1 MTAEREGKAE
11 RSYAAYTGS
20 SAPGA
25 PAPALPRPGMGG
37 GAGFGGGPGR
47 RFMSE
52 ASKARDARGTVARI
66 WRYLKKYKAMLWLV
80 FVLALTGSAV
90 SLVGPYMIGEAVDA
104 MKGGPG
110 RVDFD
115 GLARIGATLVT
126 VYLLGA
132 LASWLTIFYMSDIA
146 QRTVKDIRRDL
157 FAKVQSIPVSYF
169 DKRPHGELM
178 SRLVNDVDN
187 VNNTLSQGV
196 TQAFSSAVTVFGSLA
211 MMLWLSPLLTVLSL
225 AAIPLSILL
234 TSAIAKRTRRYF
246 SRQARDLGELNGF
259 IEENI
264 SGQKVVKA
272 YGREKGLEEE
282 FSAISERLRRSGLM
296 AQIYSGMV
304 PRIMIV
310 VNNLSYA
317 LVSAAGGML
326 VIRGAVTVGLVASF
340 LSYSRQFAR
349 PINEIA
355 NQFNQLQSAVAGAE
369 RVFEVLDEKD
379 EGSEGEQGFA
389 PDCVR
394 GDVKFEDVDFSYEK
408 GVPVL
413 RDIDIRADEGRTV
426 AIVGPTGAGKTT
438 IVNLL
443 MRFYD
448 VDGGA
453 VEVDGRDIRSLDRDA
468 LRSSIGIVLQD
479 TYLFSETVRENI
491 RYGRLDA
498 TDAEVERAA
507 RMANADAFIRRLPD
521 GYDTVLGEDG
531 GNLSQGQRQLIA
543 IARAIL
549 ADPSILILDEATSSV
564 DTRTEVHIQR
574 AMLDL
579 MKGRTSFVIAHRL
592 STIKGADEILVL
604 RDGRIVERGTH
615 AQLMEAKGF
624 YHSLYA
630 GQFRRHE
637 ALTAGI

>member
-1 MTAEREGKAE
+1 MTAEREGKAD
-11 RSYAAYTGS
+11 RSYASYTGS

-126 VYLLGA
+126 VYILGA

-579 MKGRTSFVIAHRL
+579 MNGRTSFVIAHRL

>member
-1 MTAEREGKAE
+1 MTAEREGKAD
-11 RSYAAYTGS
+11 RSYASYTGS

-379 EGSEGEQGFA
+379 EGSEGGEGLEPGQMK
-389 PDCVR
+389 
-394 GDVKFEDVDFSYEK
+394 GDVKFRDVDFSYEK

>member
-1 MTAEREGKAE
+1 MTAEREGKAD
-11 RSYAAYTGS
+11 RSYASYTGS

-498 TDAEVERAA
+498 TDAEIERAA

-579 MKGRTSFVIAHRL
+579 MKGRTSIVIAHRL

>member
-1 MTAEREGKAE
+1 
-11 RSYAAYTGS
+11 
-20 SAPGA
+20 
-25 PAPALPRPGMGG
+25 MGG

-132 LASWLTIFYMSDIA
+132 LASWLTIFCMSDIA

>member
-1 MTAEREGKAE
+1 MTAEREGKAD
-11 RSYAAYTGS
+11 RSYASYTGS